1 MTFDFRLLTVIK
13 RSMRAYLTIILIG
26 LVSAFI
32 GIIPLLRKKADKYSL
47 FSAFLLFFM
56 MPYIIYH
63 FNLPW
68 AQWWWKGMVI
78 SGALAL
84 PLVINSGRGSSRC
97 ALPLLIAAV
106 VVGAMISFLGHYLL

>member
-1 MTFDFRLLTVIK
+1 
-13 RSMRAYLTIILIG
+13 MREYLTIILIG

-32 GIIPLLRKKADKYSL
+32 GILPLLNKKADKYSL

-56 MPYIIYH
+56 MPYIVYH
-63 FNLPW
+63 FNLSW

-78 SGALAL
+78 SGTLSL

-97 ALPLLIAAV
+97 AIPMLIAAIV
-106 VVGAMISFLGHYLL
+106 IGAFISLLGHYLL

>member
-1 MTFDFRLLTVIK
+1 MKV
-13 RSMRAYLTIILIG
+13 YLTIILIG
-26 LVSAFI
+26 LVSGFI
-32 GIIPLLRKKADKYSL
+32 GILPLLKKKADKYSL

-63 FNLPW
+63 FNLSW

-84 PLVINSGRGSSRC
+84 PLVIASGRGNSRC
-97 ALPLLIAAV
+97 AFPLLLASV
-106 VVGAMISFLGHYLL
+106 VVGAFISFLGHYLL